1 MEFGSSDFVVPAF
14 YEAQHRDSI
23 ELMVHGGIGLEIV
36 FCEFKKGGRRLDS
49 AFLQVNESAGQLNQ
63 ALIEC
68 PLGPPP
74 RREPE
79 LLQHFVSFIEK
90 LLIEALEIA
99 QVARV
104 EAVPL
109 ATSDDCG
116 DSGALHEV
124 EGRVVQSGRCDYM
137 RLGVN

>member
-1 MEFGSSDFVVPAF
+1 MPAF
-14 YEAQHRDSI
+14 YEAQHCVNI
-23 ELMVHGGIGLEIV
+23 ELKVDRGIRLEIV
-36 FCEFKKGGRRLDS
+36 FCESKKGGRGLDS

-90 LLIEALEIA
+90 LLVEALEIA
-99 QVARV
+99 QVVRV
-104 EAVPL
+104 EAAPL
-109 ATSDDCG
+109 ATSDHCG
-116 DSGALHEV
+116 DSGALHQV

-137 RLGVN
+137 RLGAN

>member
-1 MEFGSSDFVVPAF
+1 MEFGSCDFVVPAF

-90 LLIEALEIA
+90 LLIEAFEIT
-99 QVARV
+99 QVVRV
-104 EAVPL
+104 EAVAL
-109 ATSDDCG
+109 ATSDDSG